1 MTVDNCNA
9 SILVL
14 VVATV
19 GSGICM
25 ITNQESV
32 KHCSQHFF
40 VENRS
45 VKNPMFPPDPS
56 STPLRGYL
64 SLKMQTP

>member
-1 MTVDNCNA
+1 MPLKDLVRFSFKEVQGSTQALAAGDLNQVGGNMTVDNCNA

-32 KHCSQHFF
+32 I
-40 VENRS
+40 
-45 VKNPMFPPDPS
+45 
-56 STPLRGYL
+56 L
-64 SLKMQTP
+64 